1 MTKISQGR
9 EAGTGLKPDSTDR
22 FCPGNGSGRPRTD
35 TARGTVTKAQHST
48 EQTTDGLCRPV
59 HRYGCVG
66 PTGYATLKKSL
77 PQGQEEQEMFMIDSN
92 CTGDTG
98 QSGTKPSWRRLAC
111 LLA

>member
-1 MTKISQGR
+1 M
-9 EAGTGLKPDSTDR
+9 
-22 FCPGNGSGRPRTD
+22 
-35 TARGTVTKAQHST
+35 
-48 EQTTDGLCRPV
+48 
-59 HRYGCVG
+59 G